1 LQDDKGA
8 AKPRLAPQETQFL
21 TCIKFAQHSAHR
33 HSDGQPFADLQ
44 RPIDA
49 HPNQEGQNS
58 PSIVAVILSVMIE
71 EDIPFSL
78 LGG

>member
-21 TCIKFAQHSAHR
+21 ICIKFAQHSAHR

-49 HPNQEGQNS
+49 HPNQEDAKLTLHCRRHS
-58 PSIVAVILSVMIE
+58 FR
-71 EDIPFSL
+71 DD
-78 LGG
+78 